1 MDPHLGLIAALAA
14 PAVAQEP
21 APVPAP
27 APVPVPASEDIPAPS
42 EEIVV
47 YGRLAIELARD
58 AVIHEMER
66 FGYRVRSREDGRTI
80 LAPPESWMGAAV
92 LEADGTLTFRNP
104 VFAVGVPSETWSVDP
119 RYEDPTVAVGDRTAD
134 VQMTTPI
141 VADVPGQQSGV
152 PGSIMVGGT
161 TSIPSKRKRDTVR
174 AQMLRETDDELEELR
189 NVLRATEAADR
200 GAGP

>member
-1 MDPHLGLIAALAA
+1 MDPHLGLIAAFAA
-14 PAVAQEP
+14 PAVAQEAP
-21 APVPAP
+21 APPPAP
-27 APVPVPASEDIPAPS
+27 APDDIPPPS

-58 AVIHEMER
+58 SVIHEMER

-80 LAPPESWMGAAV
+80 LAPPEPWMGAAV

-119 RYEDPTVAVGDRTAD
+119 RYEDPNTAIAGATDRD
-134 VQMTTPI
+134 VQMTTPM
-141 VADVPGQQSGV
+141 VADVPGQPQTGV
-152 PGSIMVGGT
+152 PGSIMIGGT
-161 TSIPSKRKRDTVR
+161 TSIPSKRKRDAVR
-174 AQMLRETDDELEELR
+174 AQMLRETDEELEELR